1 MSVRQHAL
9 MRVGLVVAVLCAGTM
24 ARAGDELPRL
34 TAKAAIAVD
43 VQSGEVYFARAS
55 NAALPPASTTKLLTA
70 ILALRHTAPDELLRV
85 SAHAASMPPSKAY
98 LRAGS
103 IYTSRDLLYALM
115 LRSANDASVVI
126 AEHIGGSVPGF
137 ARLMNET
144 ARELGATNSHFITP
158 NGLPAKG
165 HYSTVQDLAT
175 LMRAALRTPGM
186 RPLLSTRTDVIEPVS
201 GRAQRIALRSTN
213 RMLWRDDLQ
222 VIGKTG
228 WTRAAKRCFVG
239 AASANGREIV
249 IAILGSRDLW
259 GDVELLSHHGLGRAV
274 PNYDDFRR
282 RAGWQQAALAPARPA
297 SNGAVTWRRGTGRVA
312 PAAPPSKASERR
324 ARVASRPAK
333 PRTTVA
339 SRAARPVE
347 PQGDREDL
355 RRAQLRY
362 HIELGAYRSRTR
374 AQQLAR
380 ELAKRGYRAEIK
392 SRGAHYQVI
401 VRNFSSRDAARRAA
415 QTLGRTFKLEP
426 VITASR

>member
-1 MSVRQHAL
+1 MAL
-9 MRVGLVVAVLCAGTM
+9 WRLLVVAVVVGAASASV
-24 ARAGDELPRL
+24 ARDELPRL

-43 VQSGEVYFARAS
+43 AQTGEIYYARDPYT
-55 NAALPPASTTKLLTA
+55 ALPPASTTKLLTA
-70 ILALRHTAPDELLRV
+70 ILAMRHTAPDELMRV

-103 IYTSRDLLYALM
+103 IYTSRDLLHALM
-115 LRSANDASVVI
+115 LRSSNDASVVI
-126 AEHIGGSVPGF
+126 AEHIGGSVSGF
-137 ARLMNET
+137 SRMMNET
-144 ARELGATNSHFITP
+144 ARTLGATNSRFVNP

-165 HYSTVQDLAT
+165 HYSTVHDLAQI
-175 LMRAALRTPGM
+175 MRAALRLPGM
-186 RPLLSTRTDVIEPVS
+186 RKLLSTRTEVIEPVS

-239 AASANGREIV
+239 AASANGRDIV

-259 GDVELLSHHGLGRAV
+259 GDVELLSHHGLARGIPAH
-274 PNYDDFRR
+274 DDWRR
-282 RAGWQQAALAPARPA
+282 RAGMQQAA
-297 SNGAVTWRRGTGRVA
+297 VA
-312 PAAPPSKASERR
+312 PAVPATRSTARRLPAPPPSATSERR
-324 ARVASRPAK
+324 AAVAARPPAK
-333 PRTTVA
+333 ATTQSRTTVA
-339 SRAARPVE
+339 SRGTRRAE

-362 HIELGAYRSRTR
+362 HVELGAYRSRTR

-380 ELAKRGYRAEIK
+380 DLAKRGYRAEIR
-392 SRGAHYQVI
+392 SRGKHFQVV
-401 VRNFSSRDAARRAA
+401 VRNFASRDAARRAA
-415 QTLGRTFKLEP
+415 QTLGRTLKLDP